1 MTPIRPAAPGFL
13 TAAALARALRD
24 FVTFRPLHKSQIP
37 PMVYLAWG
45 WMSTLS
51 RAFRRETGHGR
62 KSLRPAAAV
71 TRQDPAMEQPIPL
84 RLEISPDD
92 AARLLHHP
100 AITGMSPARPA
111 TRRLARVFFDAPDRQ
126 LWAAGVTLDVRT
138 SGGRHVQVV
147 RAQGAMIDGARVNRT
162 WENPLPSEEP
172 DPSAI
177 ADPGVRRL
185 VTPLPGLRLEPILSL
200 DLRRTTR
207 RLVPEEGQEILLV
220 LHSGQAS
227 GGGADIPVCEV
238 EFSQKAGPPARLF
251 DLARA
256 IQADVPLRVAIEPL
270 ERRLLRQ
277 AAGETPA
284 WRKAV
289 PLDLPAEASVE
300 DALALIFGHCLDHL
314 TDNEPATRLGDHPEG
329 VHQMRVALRRLR
341 SALRVFRPI
350 LPPDQYQ
357 WLDEETRWLTQSLGD
372 ARDLDVFEDEIVG
385 PVAAAFPGEPAF
397 AVLLARLAAR
407 RRRARA
413 AAREAIGSGRF
424 TRLLLDIRAWM
435 AARAWRNQPVSET
448 ASRLFQPITGLATP
462 LLSARFKKV
471 RKSGRRFA
479 ELTPAERHKLR
490 IAVKKLRYATDFFSS
505 LYGRKRVRAFIS
517 ALQKLQDGLGYMNDV
532 TVARTLIERL
542 ETEAGAAAPAVRQ
555 AGAILLGWHTRAAA
569 EAAGALED
577 EIERLLDG
585 KPFWLAAPGEETPC

>member
-1 MTPIRPAAPGFL
+1 
-13 TAAALARALRD
+13 
-24 FVTFRPLHKSQIP
+24 
-37 PMVYLAWG
+37 
-45 WMSTLS
+45 
-51 RAFRRETGHGR
+51 
-62 KSLRPAAAV
+62 
-71 TRQDPAMEQPIPL
+71 MEQPTTL

-100 AITGMSPARPA
+100 AVAGPSPARPA
-111 TRRLARVFFDAPDRQ
+111 TRRTGGVFFDTADRQ
-126 LWAAGVTLDVRT
+126 LGSAGVTLEVR
-138 SGGRHVQVV
+138 SAGRRHVQVV
-147 RAQGAMIDGARVNRT
+147 RAEGATIDGARANRA
-162 WENPLPSEEP
+162 WENPLPSAEP

-177 ADPGVRRL
+177 ADTDLRRL
-185 VTPLPGLRLEPILSL
+185 VTPLPGMRLEPILSL
-200 DLRRTTR
+200 DFRRTTR
-207 RLVPEEGQEILLV
+207 RLVPEDGQEILLAV
-220 LHSGQAS
+220 RNGRAS
-227 GGGADIPVCEV
+227 GGAADQPVCEV
-238 EFSQKAGPPARLF
+238 ELSQKAGPPSRLF

-256 IQADVPLRVAIEPL
+256 ILADVPLRVTTEAL
-270 ERRLLRQ
+270 ETRLLRQ

-300 DALALIFGHCLDHL
+300 EALALIFGHCLDHL

-350 LPPDQYQ
+350 LPADQYR

-385 PVAAAFPGEPAF
+385 PVAAAFPDEPAF
-397 AVLLARLAAR
+397 AALSARLATR
-407 RRRARA
+407 RRQARA
-413 AAREAIGSGRF
+413 AARQAIESGRF
-424 TRLLLDIRAWM
+424 TRLLLDVGAWM

-448 ASRLFQPITGLATP
+448 ASQLFQPITGLATP

-471 RKSGRRFA
+471 RKKGRRFA
-479 ELTPAERHKLR
+479 SLTAAERHRLR

-517 ALQKLQDGLGYMNDV
+517 TLQKLQDGLGYMNDV

-542 ETEAGAAAPAVRQ
+542 EKDAGEAAPAIRQ
-555 AGAILLGWHTRAAA
+555 AGAILLGWHTHA
-569 EAAGALED
+569 AAGAAVTLGADVEN
-577 EIERLLDG
+577 LLAG
-585 KPFWLAAPGEETPC
+585 KPFWLTARDEETPC